1 MEDNFKLEKCSEND
15 ALEFKS
21 GTYRIQKIIENIK
34 IVLNEKLS
42 GHLYEQLKAK
52 NVNITSHNLWFNN
65 GIDCEI
71 LKVGSTGWEKGKVRL
86 KVSLEFIADE
96 LEEVKSDSPLDDIRK
111 TINE

>member
-1 MEDNFKLEKCSEND
+1 MEENFKLENCLEND

-42 GHLYEQLKAK
+42 GHLYEQLTAK
-52 NVNITSHNLWFNN
+52 DVKITSHNLWFTD

-71 LKVGSTGWEKGKVRL
+71 LKVGSIGWEKGKVRL

-96 LEEVKSDSPLDDIRK
+96 PEEIEPESPLDDIRK
-111 TINE
+111 TINQ